1 MIGGACF
8 LPLVVALYGW
18 APSEQWPVYILL
30 LAVALLG
37 FLMIMIMVPMT
48 SYVVDTFGVYSA
60 SAMTMVLIAR
70 NLGSTVLPMGI
81 PPLTEALGLGY
92 AFVVLGAVCLVLIPL
107 SVVLMRYGAR
117 WRQKSAYT
125 RND

>member
-1 MIGGACF
+1 
-8 LPLVVALYGW
+8 
-18 APSEQWPVYILL
+18 
-30 LAVALLG
+30 
-37 FLMIMIMVPMT
+37 MIMIMVPMT

-70 NLGSTVLPMGI
+70 NLGSTLLPMGI

-107 SVVLMRYGAR
+107 PVVLMRFGAR
-117 WRQKSAYT
+117 WRQKSVYT